1 MVGGVT
7 VPVVIHWPLV
17 CVTSDQQ
24 RSRPLRISCGS
35 AGTWRDLLLS
45 TACSASQAR
54 ALIGAITS
62 RLVGLWL
69 LRGCSVGTISILR
82 LFGQCADLSNFIAA
96 VLQVCSTLVNVTIS
110 RVVVSDT
117 TEWSR
122 QARRKAWLPSGS
134 ARAASEPAE
143 KAQQSIRR
151 HWFRPVVGAEI
162 RVRAAVDENDATT

>member
-1 MVGGVT
+1 MTLRETAASHCAQKAFTTTHIQAVAAVRAAIDQLGVVGGVT

-117 TEWSR
+117 TRVVKTGSSQGLVAVR
-122 QARRKAWLPSGS
+122 QRQGR
-134 ARAASEPAE
+134 
-143 KAQQSIRR
+143 
-151 HWFRPVVGAEI
+151 F
-162 RVRAAVDENDATT
+162 

>member
-1 MVGGVT
+1 MTLRETAASHCAQKAFTTTHIQAVAAVRAAIDQLGVVGGVT

-117 TEWSR
+117 TRVVKTSSSQGLVAVKQR
-122 QARRKAWLPSGS
+122 QGR
-134 ARAASEPAE
+134 
-143 KAQQSIRR
+143 
-151 HWFRPVVGAEI
+151 F
-162 RVRAAVDENDATT
+162 

>member
-1 MVGGVT
+1 MTLRETAASHCAQKAFTTTHIQDVAAVPCRDIDQLGVVGGVA

-117 TEWSR
+117 TRVVKTSSSQGLVAVKQR
-122 QARRKAWLPSGS
+122 QGR
-134 ARAASEPAE
+134 
-143 KAQQSIRR
+143 
-151 HWFRPVVGAEI
+151 F
-162 RVRAAVDENDATT
+162 